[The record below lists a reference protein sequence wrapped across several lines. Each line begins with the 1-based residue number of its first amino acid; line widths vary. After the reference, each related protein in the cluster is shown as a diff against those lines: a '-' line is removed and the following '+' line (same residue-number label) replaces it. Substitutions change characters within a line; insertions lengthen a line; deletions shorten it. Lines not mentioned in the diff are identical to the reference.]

1 MSATLKAVRLKDMA
15 KFSVTTSLLAI
26 GVAFAAPAYAQDD
39 EEAAVADAGSPAII
53 VTGTRIKGVDPVG
66 SAVIP
71 VDRAAIEN
79 LGVSSTNDALRK
91 LPQVV
96 NFGGSDDQAG
106 GSVVQ
111 NSSLNTFFAKSINLR
126 GLGTAST
133 LSLVNGHRV
142 APQGPNGQLFDADN
156 IPPIAIERIEV
167 VADGGSAIYGSDAIG
182 GVVNFITRR
191 PQNTLEAQFRVGL
204 ADSVEEYMGA
214 VAAGRDWGTGGIF
227 LAYQYQKR
235 TALEAGDRPD
245 LYNSDLSP
253 YGGAANPATA
263 SPGNVGSLINV
274 DPSKRGPYGIP
285 AGQDG
290 TGITL
295 NDLLPGVNRQNVWEG
310 ADAVPGYERHSVTG
324 TFEQEFGD
332 SVTFKADG
340 FFSRRSYEIN
350 GIAQAGTLTVGNTN
364 PYSPCYVGKV
374 DDSASLNCP
383 ANADSVFYPSGFVTV
398 PYSYLN
404 DLGPTTTVGYE
415 QIWSIAGGFDVA
427 LGDRWDANISGYY
440 SEDEGNSFADNQV
453 NGSGLA
459 RVLNG
464 VGKPADVPFF
474 NPFCD
479 GRAFNCNSEATL
491 AHFRASTEIGSKFAT
506 YGGTANVS
514 GELFTIGGG
523 DVRVAVGGE
532 FHHDKLS
539 GTGQISNTRTPNV
552 ETFTS
557 SPVSNQRDVASVYGE
572 AFIPLFGP
580 DNAVPGIERLEFNA
594 AVRYD
599 HYSDVG
605 STTNPKFGINYSP
618 ARGVTFRGSYGTSFR
633 APTLVDVNK
642 YATAGFLIRTGAS
655 GTAVGLLPA
664 DGLFD
669 YAYPIGGNPDLK
681 PEQATT
687 WSIGV
692 DIDEDLIP
700 GLRASLTYYN
710 IKYTDKVDTAAYNVP
725 IGAALNSGLYDD
737 FIVFNPLF
745 FPGKTTMTID
755 QYVAYWN
762 TITEDDLL
770 PILAPFTPDPRNII
784 AIVDARRNNTG
795 IVKTDGLDFTIDYRA
810 ETSFGAVTMGAQ
822 ANYIFHYWS
831 SPVPTA
837 PLTNE
842 VNNFGYPARLT
853 GKLNLGVEAGGFSA
867 NAYLN
872 HVNARN
878 IPRAFMPAAIPDQY
892 LTIGSF
898 TTVDLTLRYA
908 FEESDGLL
916 GGLAFSVSALN
927 LLDTDPPLMVNTGGS
942 PIRFDP
948 SYASPVG
955 RFVSFGVTKKF

>member
-39 EEAAVADAGSPAII
+39 EEAAAADAGSPAII

-191 PQNTLEAQFRVGL
+191 PQDTLEAQFRVGL

-214 VAAGRDWGTGGIF
+214 AAVGRDWGTGGIF

-235 TALEAGDRPD
+235 TSLEANDRPN

-263 SPGNVGSLINV
+263 NPGNVGGLVNV
-274 DPSKRGPYGIP
+274 NPAITGPYGIP
-285 AGQDG
+285 AGQNG
-290 TGITL
+290 SAVTL
-295 NDLLPGVNRQNVWEG
+295 GSLQSGVNRQNVWNG

-332 SVTFKADG
+332 AVTFKADG
-340 FFSRRSYEIN
+340 FFSRRSYELK
-350 GIAQAGTLTVGNTN
+350 GLTQVSTLSVPNTN
-364 PYSPCYVGKV
+364 PFSPCAIGKP
-374 DDSASLNCP
+374 DNSATLDCP
-383 ANADSVFYPSGFVTV
+383 ANGTVTV
-398 PYSYLN
+398 PYSFLE
-404 DLGPTTTVGYE
+404 DLGNTNTKGYE
-415 QIWSIAGGFDVA
+415 QIWSIAGGFDIT
-427 LGDRWDANISGYY
+427 LGERWDANISGYY
-440 SEDEGNSFADNQV
+440 SEDEGNSLATNQI
-453 NGSGLA
+453 NSAGLT
-459 RVLNG
+459 RVLSG
-464 VGKPADVPFF
+464 VGKPANVPFF

-479 GRAFNCNSEATL
+479 GTAFDCNSEATL
-491 AHFRASTEIGSKFAT
+491 AHFRASTEIGSKFTT
-506 YGGTANVS
+506 YGGTANIS
-514 GELFTIGGG
+514 GELFSIGGG
-523 DVRVAVGGE
+523 EVRLAVGGE
-532 FHHDKLS
+532 FHHDVLS

-552 ETFTS
+552 ETFS
-557 SPVSNQRDVASVYGE
+557 SAPVSNQRDVASVYGE
-572 AFIPLFGP
+572 TFIPLFGP
-580 DNAVPGIERLEFNA
+580 DNAVPGIERLELNA

-605 STTNPKFGINYSP
+605 STTNPKFGVNYSP
-618 ARGVTFRGSYGTSFR
+618 ASGITFRGSYGTSFR
-633 APTLVDVNK
+633 APTLVDVNP
-642 YATAGFLIRTGAS
+642 YATAGFLVRSGAS
-655 GTAVGLLPA
+655 GTAVGLQPA
-664 DGLFD
+664 NGLFD
-669 YAYPIGGNPDLK
+669 YVYPIGGNPNLK
-681 PEQATT
+681 PEKATT
-687 WSIGV
+687 WSVGV
-692 DIDEDLIP
+692 DIDDNLVP
-700 GLRASLTYYN
+700 GLHASLTYYN
-710 IKYTDKVDTAAYNVP
+710 IKYTDKVDTAAYNAP

-737 FIVFNPLF
+737 FVVFNPNY
-745 FPGKTTMTID
+745 FPGKATLTINEF
-755 QYVAYWN
+755 VAYWN
-762 TITEDDLL
+762 QITADPGL
-770 PILAPFTPDPRNII
+770 PVLGFVPDPTKII

-831 SPVPTA
+831 SPVPGA

-878 IPRAFMPAAIPDQY
+878 IPRAFMPASVPDQY

-898 TTVDLTLRYA
+898 TTIDLTLRYA